1 MLASQKHRG
10 GGKGNRR
17 RGKGGGGGEMEYVKE
32 DVRTLDMTSDRK
44 VEDKNLGDMNYEVKD
59 KGR

>member
-1 MLASQKHRG
+1 MLASQKHGG

-17 RGKGGGGGEMEYVKE
+17 RGRGGGRGRRGGGGEMEYVKE

-44 VEDKNLGDMNYEVKD
+44 EWSIRIWEI
-59 KGR
+59 